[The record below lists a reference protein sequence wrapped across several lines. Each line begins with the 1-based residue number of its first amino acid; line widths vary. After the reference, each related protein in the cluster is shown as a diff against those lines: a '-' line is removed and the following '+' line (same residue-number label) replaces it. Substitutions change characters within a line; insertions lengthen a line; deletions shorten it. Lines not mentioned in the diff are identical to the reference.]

1 MVRQVSDRTLQF
13 SWSSPSSGLTGVTYH
28 YYGNTS
34 NYITGEVNTTSTTMI
49 TGPFVF
55 GTSYFIHV
63 RATTGTYLSV
73 PATSDTITV
82 RSKSFVK
89 SLVQTKER

>member
-1 MVRQVSDRTLQF
+1 MFCTVSMGDPWHSYVGSTSVL
-13 SWSSPSSGLTGVTYH
+13 PDK
-28 YYGNTS
+28 NTA
-34 NYITGEVNTTSTTMI
+34 NYIIGGADTTATTWI
-49 TGPFVF
+49 TGSLVF

-82 RSKSFVK
+82 RSMILKCVSRE
-89 SLVQTKER
+89 VQQY

>member
-1 MVRQVSDRTLQF
+1 MVRQVSGRRLEF
-13 SWSSPSSGLTGVTYH
+13 SWSPPSSGLSGVTYH
-28 YYGNTS
+28 YYANSADYVNGGTNTAA
-34 NYITGEVNTTSTTMI
+34 TTWI
-49 TGPFVF
+49 IGPLGF

-82 RSKSFVK
+82 RSKWFVK
-89 SLVQTKER
+89 R

>member
-1 MVRQVSDRTLQF
+1 MVRQVSGKRLEF
-13 SWSSPSSGLTGVTYH
+13 SWSPPSSGSGATYH
-28 YYGNTS
+28 YYENTTD
-34 NYITGEVNTTSTTMI
+34 YITGGADTTATTRNTD
-49 TGPFVF
+49 PLVF

-82 RSKSFVK
+82 RSK
-89 SLVQTKER
+89 

>member
-1 MVRQVSDRTLQF
+1 MVRRVSSRRLEF
-13 SWSSPSSGLTGVTYH
+13 SWSPPSSGLPGVTYR
-28 YYGNTS
+28 YYGNTADYV
-34 NYITGEVNTTSTTMI
+34 NGGTNTAATTRITGSLD
-49 TGPFVF
+49 F

-82 RSKSFVK
+82 RSK
-89 SLVQTKER
+89 